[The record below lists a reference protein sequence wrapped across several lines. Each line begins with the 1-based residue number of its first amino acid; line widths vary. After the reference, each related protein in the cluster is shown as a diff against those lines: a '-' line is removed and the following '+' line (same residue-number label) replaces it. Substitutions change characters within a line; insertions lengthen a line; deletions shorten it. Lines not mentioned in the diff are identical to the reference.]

1 MQKEK
6 RWLTPQELEAE
17 YGICESTQAKYRM
30 DKKIPYSRI
39 GRKLIKYDR
48 LKIDAWIEDHEIVGD
63 DYEK

>member
-6 RWLTPQELEAE
+6 RWLTPKELFEE
-17 YGICESTQAKYRM
+17 FGICESTQAKYRM

-48 LKIDAWIEDHEIVGD
+48 LKIDAWIENHAIVGD
-63 DYEK
+63 D